1 MDCDFFK
8 NMLDALDDLLFVKD
22 RKHRWV
28 FLNRSCCNFWGLPC
42 EELLGKTDFDLFP
55 QEQSAVYW
63 EKDEEVFEK
72 RLPVL
77 NIEPQTIDGCVYT
90 ISTKKSLYTDPH
102 TGDDYIVGT
111 IRDITDV
118 EKAREALAESEQ
130 KFRNLAESSPNMIF
144 INKNGRVVYVNKKCE
159 DVMGYTKE
167 SFLSR
172 DFRFMDIIHPEYREC
187 IREAFQ
193 KHLKGE
199 EIPPYDYALLT
210 CDGEKIEA
218 LITTKIID
226 YEGERAILGIVTDI
240 SAHKMIENA
249 LRASEERY
257 RNLVEIA
264 PDGIVTLDRKG
275 HVLTVNSAM
284 LEIGGYSQQD
294 YVGKHFS
301 EIPSFFPVN
310 IPEYARLFTSLL
322 SGKKIR
328 NIQYPICHKDN
339 TEGWAE
345 ACMGPLEQNGEITG
359 VLAIVR
365 DVSERKEI
373 EEEIKRSELRY
384 RATINSLDDFVH
396 MVDESLNFVLINDK
410 VRRINKEQGIV
421 KDVEGKNLRDVY
433 PFLPEEVF
441 RQYARVFR
449 TGELISTE
457 ETMEIGNRRFITQTK
472 KIPVVVGTE
481 VANVVTVIHDVT
493 EQKNAEKKIRESERQ
508 YRALFDNSS
517 DAIFIRNPEGRFLEV
532 NTPALQRLGY
542 SREELLKM
550 TPQDLVDPAS
560 FDLSADHW
568 TGVGME
574 KGRIFETVHVC
585 KDGAKIPVEINTK
598 PIEYKGEKAV
608 LWVSRDI
615 SERIKTQR
623 ALKESEE
630 LLLHSQKMEAIGR
643 LAGGIAHDFNNLLTA
658 ILGYSD
664 ILALSSTLG
673 EEEAEC
679 VEEIKKSAERAALLT
694 KRLLAFSRKQML
706 QPKRVD
712 LNTLI
717 KNLESLL
724 KRVIG
729 EDIDFR
735 TKLSK
740 AEEFVKADPGQLEQ
754 VLINLIVNSRDAMPN
769 GGTITVETGHVC
781 MKQHRCHL
789 GHTVPSGEY
798 VYFIVQDTGTG
809 IDEKIS
815 RMIFEPFF
823 TTKEKGKGTGL
834 GLATAYGIIHQSSG
848 FIFLDSEPGKGTTF
862 KIVFPKLQRED
873 LQPEFHEKFDET
885 RGGSESILVV
895 EDEAVVRK
903 MIVSSLGKLGYTVH
917 EAQSGE
923 DAVKKNTNGNP
934 GPIDM
939 LITDIIMPGISG
951 RELALKLKKIYD
963 DLKVLYI
970 SGYAGDAIGQ
980 HGFVDEDMLFL
991 QKPFTPNE
999 LARKVREIFD
1009 SN

>member
-8 NMLDALDDLLFVKD
+8 NMLDALDDLVFVKD

-28 FLNRSCCNFWGLPC
+28 FLNLSCCNFWGLPR
-42 EELLGKTDFDLFP
+42 EKLLGKTDFDLFP
-55 QEQSAVYW
+55 QEQSEVYW
-63 EKDEEVFEK
+63 EKDEEVFTK
-72 RLPVL
+72 GQPVL
-77 NIEPQTIDGCVYT
+77 NIEPQTIDGCIYT

-102 TGDDYIVGT
+102 TGEEYIVGT
-111 IRDITDV
+111 IRDITDM

-144 INKNGRVVYVNKKCE
+144 INKNGRVVYVNKKCV
-159 DVMGYTKE
+159 DVMGYSKE
-167 SFLSR
+167 RFLSQ
-172 DFRFMDIIHPEYREC
+172 DFCFMDIIHPEYHEC
-187 IREAFQ
+187 IKEAFQ
-193 KHLKGE
+193 KHGKGE

-210 CDGEKIEA
+210 CDGERIEA
-218 LITTKIID
+218 LIMTKLID
-226 YEGERAILGIVTDI
+226 YEGEKAILGIVTDI

-257 RNLVEIA
+257 RNLVELA
-264 PDGIVTLDRKG
+264 PDGIVTLDKKG
-275 HVLTVNSAM
+275 HVLTVNTAM

-294 YVGKHFS
+294 FVGKHFS
-301 EIPSFFPVN
+301 ELHSLFPVN
-310 IPEYARLFTSLL
+310 IPEYARLFTSLV

-328 NIQYPICHKDN
+328 SIQYPVRHKDN
-339 TEGWAE
+339 SEGWAE
-345 ACMGPLEQNGEITG
+345 ACVGPLKQNGEITG

-384 RATINSLDDFVH
+384 RATINSLDDYVH
-396 MVDESLNFVLINDK
+396 MVDESLNFVLANEK

-421 KDVEGKNLRDVY
+421 KEVEGRNLRDVY

-441 RQYARVFR
+441 SQYTRVFQ

-457 ETMEIGNRRFITQTK
+457 ETMEIGNRKFITQTK
-472 KIPVVVGTE
+472 KIPVVVGGK

-493 EQKNAEKKIRESERQ
+493 EQKNAEKKIRESELQ

-517 DAIFIRNPEGRFLEV
+517 DAIFIRNLNGRFLEV

-550 TPQDLVDPAS
+550 TPLDLVDSTSLDPS
-560 FDLSADHW
+560 SDPW
-568 TGVGME
+568 TGMGME
-574 KGRIFETVHVC
+574 RGRIFETVHVC
-585 KDGAKIPVEINTK
+585 KDGTKIPVEINTK
-598 PIEYKGEKAV
+598 SIEYKGNKAV
-608 LWVSRDI
+608 LCVSRDI

-673 EEEAEC
+673 EEGAEC

-712 LNTLI
+712 LNALI

-724 KRVIG
+724 RRVIG

-735 TKLSK
+735 SKLSND
-740 AEEFVKADPGQLEQ
+740 EEFVKTDPGQLEQ

-769 GGTITVETGHVC
+769 GGTITVETGHEC
-781 MKQHRCHL
+781 MKQLRSHL
-789 GHTVPSGEY
+789 GHNVSPGEY
-798 VYFIVQDTGTG
+798 VYFIVRDTGTG

-834 GLATAYGIIHQSSG
+834 GLATVYGIINQSSG
-848 FIFLDSEPGKGTTF
+848 FIFLDSTPGEGTTF
-862 KIVFPKLQRED
+862 KIVFPKLQWED
-873 LQPEFHEKFDET
+873 LQPEVHVKFDET
-885 RGGSESILVV
+885 KGGSESILVV

-903 MIVSSLGKLGYTVH
+903 MIVSSLGKLGYTVY

-923 DAVKKNTNGNP
+923 DVLKNSVNGNH

-939 LITDIIMPGISG
+939 LITDIIMPGING
-951 RELALKLKKIYD
+951 RELALKLKKTSA
-963 DLKVLYI
+963 DLRVLYI
-970 SGYAGDAIGQ
+970 SGYTGDAIGH
-980 HGFVDEDMLFL
+980 HGIVDEDLLFL

-999 LARKVREIFD
+999 LAKKVREIFD
-1009 SN
+1009 ST

>member
-1 MDCDFFK
+1 MDCDFFR
-8 NMLDALDDLLFVKD
+8 NMLDALDDLVFVKD

-28 FLNRSCCNFWGLPC
+28 FLNMSCCNFWRLPR
-42 EELLGKTDFDLFP
+42 EELLGKTDYDLFP
-55 QEQSAVYW
+55 QEQSRVYW
-63 EKDEEVFEK
+63 EKDEEVFETG
-72 RLPVL
+72 RPVL
-77 NIEPQTIDGCVYT
+77 NIEPQTIDGRVYT
-90 ISTKKSLYTDPH
+90 IATKKSLYTDPH

-144 INKNGRVVYVNKKCE
+144 INKNGRVVYVNKKCV
-159 DVMGYTKE
+159 DVMGYSKE
-167 SFLSR
+167 SFLSQ
-172 DFRFMDIIHPEYREC
+172 DFRFMDIIHPEYHVC
-187 IREAFQ
+187 IQEAFQ

-199 EIPPYDYALLT
+199 EISPYDYALVT
-210 CDGEKIEA
+210 RDGERIEA
-218 LITTKIID
+218 IITTVLID

-257 RNLVEIA
+257 RNLVELA
-264 PDGIVTLDRKG
+264 PDGIVTLDKKG
-275 HVLTVNSAM
+275 HVLSVNRAM
-284 LEIGGYSQQD
+284 LGIGGYSQKD
-294 YVGKHFS
+294 FVGKHFS
-301 EIPSFFPVN
+301 ELNSLFPVD
-310 IPEYARLFTSLL
+310 IPEYARFFTSIL

-328 NIQYPICHKDN
+328 SIQYPVRRKDDS
-339 TEGWAE
+339 EGWVE
-345 ACMGPLEQNGEITG
+345 ACVGPLKQSGEITG

-365 DVSERKEI
+365 DISERREI

-396 MVDESLNFVLINDK
+396 MVDESLNFVLVNEK
-410 VRRINKEQGIV
+410 VRRINKEHGIA

-433 PFLPEEVF
+433 PFLSEEVF
-441 RQYARVFR
+441 SQYARVFQ

-457 ETMEIGNRRFITQTK
+457 ETVEIGNKKFITQTK
-472 KIPVVVGTE
+472 KIPVVVGKK

-493 EQKNAEKKIRESERQ
+493 EQKHTEKKIRESELQ
-508 YRALFDNSS
+508 YRTLFDNSS
-517 DAIFIRNPEGRFLEV
+517 DAIFIRNTEGKFLEA
-532 NTPALQRLGY
+532 NIPALQRLGY
-542 SREELLKM
+542 SKEELLRM
-550 TPQDLVDPAS
+550 TPQDLIDPGH
-560 FDLSADHW
+560 FGGSADPW
-568 TGVGME
+568 SGVGMD
-574 KGRIFETVHVC
+574 KGRIFETVLLC
-585 KDGAKIPVEINTK
+585 KDETKIPVEINTK
-598 PIEYKGEKAV
+598 PIEYKGNKAV

-673 EEEAEC
+673 EEETDC

-706 QPKRVD
+706 QPKIVD

-735 TKLSK
+735 TELSST
-740 AEEFVKADPGQLEQ
+740 EEVVKADPGQLEQ

-781 MKQHRCHL
+781 MKQNRCHL

-798 VYFIVQDTGTG
+798 VYFTVRDTGTG

-834 GLATAYGIIHQSSG
+834 GLATVYGIIHQSSG
-848 FIFLDSEPGKGTTF
+848 FIFLNSEPGKGTTF
-862 KIVFPKLQRED
+862 QIVFPMLQRENLQHD
-873 LQPEFHEKFDET
+873 LHPTVVET
-885 RGGSESILVV
+885 QGGSESILVV
-895 EDEAVVRK
+895 EDEALVRK
-903 MIVSSLGKLGYTVH
+903 MIVSSLGKLGYTVY

-923 DAVKKNTNGNP
+923 DAVKKSAHENP
-934 GPIDM
+934 GRVDM
-939 LITDIIMPGISG
+939 LITDIIMPGING
-951 RELALKLKKIYD
+951 RELALKLKKVSAK
-963 DLKVLYI
+963 LKVLYI

-980 HGFVDEDMLFL
+980 HGDFIEDLLFL

-999 LARKVREIFD
+999 LARKVRQIFD
-1009 SN
+1009 ST